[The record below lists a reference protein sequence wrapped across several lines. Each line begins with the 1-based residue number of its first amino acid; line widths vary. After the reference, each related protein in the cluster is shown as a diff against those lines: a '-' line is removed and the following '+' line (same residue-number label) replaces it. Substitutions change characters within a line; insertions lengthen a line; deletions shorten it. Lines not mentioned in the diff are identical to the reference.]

1 MISMK
6 KVEAIFIASKL
17 DTVSELL
24 SERCGLD
31 IAMSQVNQPHDRGQ
45 AVLLADLPRVRLETV
60 VSEGQAMP
68 TVQTILRASR
78 NAPGIDLVS
87 IGVSR
92 VDSQAPRLR
101 ESLPPRRQNQGKPS
115 RRLRALLA
123 TECNRCGY
131 RKSHSAW
138 RAQRG
143 G

>member
-1 MISMK
+1 VISMK

-31 IAMSQVNQPHDRGQ
+31 IAMSRVDQPQDRGQ
-45 AVLLADLPRVRLETV
+45 AVLLADLPRVRLETI
-60 VSEGQAMP
+60 VSDVQAMP

-78 NAPGIDLVS
+78 NVPGIDVVS

-101 ESLPPRRQNQGKPS
+101 ESLPPRRQPRES
-115 RRLRALLA
+115 LRAA
-123 TECNRCGY
+123 
-131 RKSHSAW
+131 
-138 RAQRG
+138 
-143 G
+143 